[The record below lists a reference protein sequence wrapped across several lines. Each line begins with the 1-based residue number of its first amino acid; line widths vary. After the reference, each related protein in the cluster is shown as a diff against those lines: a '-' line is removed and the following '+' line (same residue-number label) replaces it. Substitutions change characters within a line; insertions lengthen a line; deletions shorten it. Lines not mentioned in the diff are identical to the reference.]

1 MNYEIKDVLFFDTE
15 TTGVPAKELDWD
27 KDCGKFPYIV
37 QLAWMKDNVLKCHVI
52 KPIAP
57 NGKSY
62 EIPQEASE
70 VHGITTERAIAE
82 GVNFE
87 DVIVEFIQDCTTAPL
102 ICAHNIYFDT
112 SMLKANIMRY
122 MGREFYESKVE
133 TALFKGKRIDTMM
146 KTIKFVGARFA
157 DGRPNKFPTLEELHA
172 RCFPDKSYPAH
183 DAGEDVKALAACLP
197 MLVELGFVE
206 LAQREYDKDGQPIK
220 KTSARRTPTRTIPK
234 TKIHKA
240 VLNFEDDKVELPK
253 SDIPPIQKEGP
264 SKPATDKDSDK
275 RTSVNAL
282 LDGGEF

>member
-15 TTGVPAKELDWD
+15 TTGVPAKGLDWD
-27 KDCGKFPYIV
+27 KDCDQFPYIV

-52 KPIAP
+52 KPISP
-57 NGKSY
+57 NGERY

-157 DGRPNKFPTLEELHA
+157 DGRPNKFPTLEELYT

-206 LAQREYDKDGQPIK
+206 LSQREYDKDGQPVK
-220 KTSARRTPTRTIPK
+220 KTSARSAPTRTIPK

-240 VLNFEDDKVELPK
+240 VLNFEDDKVEFPK
-253 SDIPPIQKEGP
+253 SDIPPMPKEEP
-264 SKPATDKDSDK
+264 AKPATDKASDK

-282 LDGGEF
+282 LDGGDF